1 MYLHSSDRHELQC
14 HLTVQPA
21 MLQTRCCLVLQDTAE
36 QARVIAIPAESF
48 GSRDDSLGGMMASA
62 SSGNSLPD
70 LQGQAS
76 GGIVQCITLG
86 GVFA

>member
-1 MYLHSSDRHELQC
+1 MPLNCLAHHI
-14 HLTVQPA
+14 
-21 MLQTRCCLVLQDTAE
+21 LQTTCCIVLQDASE

-76 GGIVQCITLG
+76 GGIV
-86 GVFA
+86 